1 KQTWR
6 EEQSLF
12 SPSRYPKDR
21 EVESSK
27 KVRNFLDVSVLQHD
41 IIRFPSPMFPLQIKD
56 GEGLTDPFHESLR
69 ALHHMV
75 TANTNCSY
83 NTNFWQSS
91 ASHKQSLGSLL
102 VQQKKQLGRK
112 AYPYP
117 KLSIQ
122 SQTREWGTMTTAIRE
137 AVKSLELHSIH
148 NNISIH
154 GSVRSMNQDLGKW
167 KTSRGQSAKVVLSMS
182 RYLKWA
188 CKSCLR
194 AWVFLVLDNTC
205 CLGLL
210 LCLQIEI
217 MDQVSSPKQGNNY
230 CLGAKKSVIFFI
242 ILCLIDS
249 IY

>member
-1 KQTWR
+1 MQ
-6 EEQSLF
+6 
-12 SPSRYPKDR
+12 
-21 EVESSK
+21 
-27 KVRNFLDVSVLQHD
+27 
-41 IIRFPSPMFPLQIKD
+41 
-56 GEGLTDPFHESLR
+56 
-69 ALHHMV
+69 
-75 TANTNCSY
+75 
-83 NTNFWQSS
+83 
-91 ASHKQSLGSLL
+91 LGSLL

-217 MDQVSSPKQGNNY
+217 MDQVSSPKQGKQLSRTLSQALTVQPMMVFFIFLGNNY
-230 CLGAKKSVIFFI
+230 CLGEKNLSYF
-242 ILCLIDS
+242 S
-249 IY
+249 